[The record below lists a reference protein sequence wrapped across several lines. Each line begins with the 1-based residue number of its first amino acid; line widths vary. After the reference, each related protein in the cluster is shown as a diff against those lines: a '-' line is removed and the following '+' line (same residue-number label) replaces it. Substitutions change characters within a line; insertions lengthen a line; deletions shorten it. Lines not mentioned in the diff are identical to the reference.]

1 MGAISNKMTMGEEE
15 YSLEYIRDVKWGK
28 GHNVIFFLVVL
39 VLFWKGQK
47 TLCHH
52 SKKLL
57 SI

>member
-1 MGAISNKMTMGEEE
+1 MRMGEEE
-15 YSLEYIRDVKWGK
+15 YPFEYIWDVKWGK
-28 GHNVIFFLVVL
+28 GHNVIFFVVL

>member
-15 YSLEYIRDVKWGK
+15 YSFEYIWDVKWGK
-28 GHNVIFFLVVL
+28 GHNVIFFVVL
-39 VLFWKGQK
+39 VLFLKGQK

-52 SKKLL
+52 SKNLL